1 MKRNCLSKCSQ
12 PRLKG
17 GCDSSYVIG
26 VPGATGPMG
35 PVGRTGATGPT
46 GPIGARGAVGPT
58 GPTGAT
64 GPAGAGEVVV
74 SSTTTMGEDDEA
86 KVVSRHEGDTTYLDF
101 FIPRGHDGKMETI
114 LAGNVTTVDYDMP
127 AEVTDRYDGDVHFID
142 FSIPR
147 GEKGEKGEVGEKG
160 ETGLRGARGEQGPK
174 GEQGLPGVKGD
185 KGDPGERGE
194 RGPQGDPAILFIP
207 AAMILSYND
216 SPQTFP
222 AEGKEIASNT
232 RLPLM
237 RFELDNGGVIMLD
250 KDENTIQ
257 INKTGVYKITF
268 SVNAYVKN
276 DSGQF
281 DPATD
286 FVAVAFRQVGTDVI
300 HAAANAWTPTEC
312 AVNMFGQ
319 GLFVVNDI
327 TTKYELVNVQKKS
340 IYINGCNIMN
350 TISQSYFSVPM
361 VSVVITKL
369 Y

>member
-1 MKRNCLSKCSQ
+1 MKRNCIIKGSQ
-12 PRLKG
+12 PHLKPV
-17 GCDSSYVIG
+17 CDDAYVIG
-26 VPGATGPMG
+26 VPGPAGPMG
-35 PVGRTGATGPT
+35 PIGRTGATGPT
-46 GPIGARGAVGPT
+46 GPIGVRGPT

-74 SSTTTMGEDDEA
+74 SSTTTMDDEEEA
-86 KVVSRHEGDTTYLDF
+86 RVVSRHEGDTTYLDF

-114 LAGNVTTVDYDMP
+114 LAGNVTTVDFDSP

-142 FSIPR
+142 FAIPR
-147 GEKGEKGEVGEKG
+147 GEKGDAGEKG
-160 ETGLRGARGEQGPK
+160 ETGATGAPGEKGDTGPK
-174 GEQGLPGVKGD
+174 GEQGEAGPKGD

-207 AAMILSYND
+207 AALILSYND

-222 AEGKEIASNT
+222 AEGKEIKSNG

-237 RFELDNGGVIMLD
+237 RFELDNGGVVLLD

-268 SVNAYVKN
+268 SVNAYVKH
-276 DSGQF
+276 DAGQF

-286 FVAVAFRQVGTDVI
+286 FVAVAFRQVDTDVI
-300 HAAANAWTPTEC
+300 HAAANALTPTEC
-312 AVNMFGQ
+312 TVNMFGQ
-319 GLFVVNDI
+319 GLFVVDNTD
-327 TTKYELVNVQKKS
+327 TKYELVNVQKKS

-361 VSVVITKL
+361 ISIVITKL